1 MCYREGKA
9 GCVNIVTCG
18 FIYIMTGLYKGT
30 SLLAFGEGRT
40 VLFSCLLL
48 GFLKYCLIQPGLPS
62 NSLCSPD

>member
-48 GFLKYCLIQPGLPS
+48 GFSEILSHTAWATFKLIV
-62 NSLCSPD
+62 